1 MCVVGLSRD
10 PAKIARR
17 IPAYMAT
24 KGFDVVP
31 INPHADRILGKPA
44 YARLSDFPDPTDIVL
59 VFRPSAEAGVVVREA
74 AARPEAPAIWLQEG
88 IVAHPEVREARDQGL
103 LVVQDLCSYRILR
116 ALLPL

>member
-31 INPHADRILGKPA
+31 INPYADRILGKEA
-44 YARLSDFPDPTDIVL
+44 YPRLSDFPDPTDIVV
-59 VFRPSAEAGVVVREA
+59 VFRPSAEAGAIVREA
-74 AARPEAPAIWLQEG
+74 AARPEAPAIWLQDG
-88 IVAHPEVREARDQGL
+88 IVAHPEVQDARSQGL
-103 LVVQDLCSYRILR
+103 VVVQDLCSYRVLR